1 LERIAGLAPEIIK
14 TILSKFKALE
24 AKNKLKM
31 EQTLR
36 WFGPNDPVSLQDIK
50 QTGATGI
57 VTALHHIPNGQ
68 VWDIEEIIKRK
79 VEIEHENGDPKK
91 GASGLIWSVVESI
104 PVHEDI
110 KKQTGNYL
118 QYIENYK
125 ESIRNLALC
134 GIKCICYNF
143 MPVLDWSRTDL
154 AYETTDGSK
163 ALRFDINAFAAF
175 ELYILKRPGAENEY
189 SAAQIEKAKSYFE
202 AMTDADKVKL
212 QQNILAGL
220 PGAEE
225 AYSVEDFLITLSGY
239 NHIDRAALKKNL
251 FFFLQEIIPVAESKG
266 VLMAI
271 HPDDP
276 PYPILGLPRVV
287 STEEDLIEL
296 MACAES
302 KSNGFTMCTGS
313 YGVRADNDLPGIVR
327 RHGDKMNFI
336 HLRSTERDAEGS
348 FYEANHLEGDVD
360 MYEVVKAI
368 IEVEKR
374 NNSQLPMRPD
384 HGHQMLDD
392 LNKKT
397 NPGYSAI
404 GRLRGL
410 AELRGL
416 EMGIKKSL

>member
-1 LERIAGLAPEIIK
+1 
-14 TILSKFKALE
+14 
-24 AKNKLKM
+24 M

-36 WFGPNDPVSLQDIK
+36 WFGPKDPVSLQDIK

-57 VTALHHIPNGQ
+57 VTALHHIPNGE
-68 VWDIEEIIKRK
+68 VWTIEEIIKRK
-79 VEIEHENGDPKK
+79 VEIEHEDGDPKK

-110 KKQTGNYL
+110 KKQTGKYL

-154 AYETTDGSK
+154 SYTVEDGSK

-175 ELYILKRPGAENEY
+175 ELFILKRPGAEKEY
-189 SAAQIEKAKSYFE
+189 TSIQIEKATKYFQ
-202 AMTDADKVKL
+202 AMTDDDKVKL

-225 AYSVEDFLITLSGY
+225 AYSVEDFLVTLSGY
-239 NHIDRAALKKNL
+239 NHIDRKALKENL
-251 FFFLQEIIPVAESKG
+251 FFFLKQIIPVAENKG

-287 STEEDLIEL
+287 STEEDLTEL
-296 MACAES
+296 MAAYNS

-336 HLRSTERDAEGS
+336 HLRSTQRDEEGS
-348 FYEANHLEGDVD
+348 FYEANHLEGNVD

-368 IEVEKR
+368 LEVEKR
-374 NNSQLPMRPD
+374 NKSTLPMRPD

-416 EMGIKKSL
+416 EMGIKRTL